1 MFTQKRLPNPLS
13 EITDDKNLILSQCKS
28 SPFQEFQMIQ
38 PQNL

>member
-1 MFTQKRLPNPLS
+1 MK

-28 SPFQEFQMIQ
+28 SPFQEFEIIQ